1 MMGRTA
7 ASICTVFEKT
17 DQYFPAD
24 KVVRTGMPVRSELAP
39 TEPPADSQGFTTLA
53 LGGSQGA
60 RAVNQAVVEIAGA
73 AGDEWQH
80 VAGPKLY
87 DEVRSSL
94 PSMPDGYKL
103 ESFLDAGGM
112 KRALESA
119 DLAIARS
126 GSGTIAEF
134 ALYGLPAIYIPLP
147 TSFANHQLHNARE
160 IEAIGGGQV
169 VEQSRIADLGR
180 VWKEWRDDAS
190 RRERAATALR
200 NWAVPDAAQ
209 RVLQVVKEAAG

>member
-1 MMGRTA
+1 
-7 ASICTVFEKT
+7 
-17 DQYFPAD
+17 
-24 KVVRTGMPVRSELAP
+24 
-39 TEPPADSQGFTTLA
+39 
-53 LGGSQGA
+53 
-60 RAVNQAVVEIAGA
+60 
-73 AGDEWQH
+73 
-80 VAGPKLY
+80 
-87 DEVRSSL
+87 
-94 PSMPDGYKL
+94 MPDGYKL
-103 ESFLDAGGM
+103 ESFLEAGGM

-119 DLAIARS
+119 DPAIARS

-147 TSFANHQLHNARE
+147 TSFADHQLHNARE